1 MSYMVH
7 FFQNMSM
14 MKLSIFRCVLSAC
27 RSLSFTCHGTL
38 SLGFE
43 FSYVLAL
50 INWPGFSTDVIQTYF
65 SCTQWISLSSSMTFS
80 AFRTRIDTPLSF
92 ILQLQY
98 LCLNLTILVVIFSN
112 KIALNAYFT
121 IVHYW
126 LPKFVYTMTM
136 KQQNHASILS
146 NWMAAHLM
154 NCGHQIETL
163 FLLHR
168 FTIPF
173 VKMFWKNETNQ
184 HLFLRGHET
193 NCNITK
199 IAIMISVPNL
209 LVCLFKFN
217 QCFPL
222 RHHCSAVPSSHLRC
236 FFQEYLFK
244 IIALFCLPDQNFPYE
259 DSMLSLSLSR
269 VFEFSILSM
278 AILVIWAESY
288 WRSFC
293 EFLPGS
299 LFSRFFLLPVMAS
312 TYFRLYRCTLLKGPS
327 FIFRLT
333 FLGFA
338 LDNFKSVL
346 PC

>member
-1 MSYMVH
+1 
-7 FFQNMSM
+7 
-14 MKLSIFRCVLSAC
+14 
-27 RSLSFTCHGTL
+27 
-38 SLGFE
+38 
-43 FSYVLAL
+43 
-50 INWPGFSTDVIQTYF
+50 
-65 SCTQWISLSSSMTFS
+65 
-80 AFRTRIDTPLSF
+80 
-92 ILQLQY
+92 
-98 LCLNLTILVVIFSN
+98 
-112 KIALNAYFT
+112 
-121 IVHYW
+121 
-126 LPKFVYTMTM
+126 
-136 KQQNHASILS
+136 
-146 NWMAAHLM
+146 M

-209 LVCLFKFN
+209 LVYLFKFN
-217 QCFPL
+217 HYFPL

-312 TYFRLYRCTLLKGPS
+312 TYFRYTAVHFLKTPPLFSDLRFLALHSTTSSLSYLVSSLVSVDSQFVFLIYNSCILVASFCLDSTL
-327 FIFRLT
+327 FT
-333 FLGFA
+333 FLCCLAISWPHLLQCLLPSG
-338 LDNFKSVL
+338 KQGSRPSVYSACYL
-346 PC
+346 VQLVAGRAVAPVCTVPAT